1 LRDPAVPR
9 SPFSEFP
16 TVPLDVRQLLK
27 ANEGRN
33 YDLHRDHVN
42 PQFAKV
48 LKTIG
53 YDRCYVRAEGQYLW
67 DVAGTRYLDMLG
79 GYAVFNMGRNHP
91 DIRQA
96 IIDFLN
102 EDYPSLVQMEA
113 PLLSGLLAEE
123 LKKRVAPVSE
133 ALEIVY
139 FTNTGAEGVET
150 AIKFAKCATGRPG
163 IVYCG
168 RAFHGLSTGALAL
181 NGCESFRSGFEP
193 FLPHCR
199 KIPFNDLPA
208 LEEALAAR
216 DVAAFVV
223 EPIQGKGVHI
233 PLPGFLREAAALC
246 RKYGT
251 LFVADEVQTGV
262 GRTGKFLA
270 LEHEGDVDPDI
281 VVLSKALS
289 GGYVPVGAVLTRK
302 SIYQKVFSSMDR
314 AVVHSS
320 TFGQGSLAMIA
331 GLASLRV
338 LDEYDLM
345 ANATRMGE
353 MLGNGLRAMASG
365 DRFEFLHEI
374 RQRGLMIG
382 IQFGK
387 PKSMSL
393 RTGWSLIHTMD
404 KNLFPQAV
412 TIPLIDQHHIIT
424 QVAGHETNVVKLIP
438 PLVIN
443 EDDVRM
449 FLGAFEQVMIDLHQ
463 FPGPVWKVL
472 KKLGT
477 LALTNRPREAV
488 GNV

>member
-1 LRDPAVPR
+1 
-9 SPFSEFP
+9 
-16 TVPLDVRQLLK
+16 VPLDVRQLLK
-27 ANEGRN
+27 DNEGRN

-67 DVAGTRYLDMLG
+67 DIAGTRYLDMLG

-96 IIDFLN
+96 IRDFLD

-123 LKKRVAPVSE
+123 LKKRMPNG
-133 ALEIVY
+133 LDIVY

-150 AIKFAKCATGRPG
+150 AIKFARCATSRSA
-163 IVYCG
+163 VVHCG

-199 KIPFNDLPA
+199 QIPFNDLAA

-223 EPIQGKGVHI
+223 EPIQGKGVFI
-233 PLPGFLREAAALC
+233 PAPSYLREAAQLC

-251 LFVADEVQTGV
+251 LFVTDEVQTGI
-262 GRTGKFLA
+262 GRTGRFLA
-270 LEHEGDVDPDI
+270 LEHDGDVDPDI
-281 VVLSKALS
+281 VILSKALS

-302 SIYQKVFSSMDR
+302 SIYQRVFSSMDR

-331 GLASLRV
+331 GLASLRA
-338 LDEYDLM
+338 LDEHDLM
-345 ANATRMGE
+345 TNAQRMGD
-353 MLGNGLRAMASG
+353 MLGEGLRAMV
-365 DRFEFLHEI
+365 DRFEFLHDI

-382 IQFGK
+382 IQFGR
-387 PKSMSL
+387 PRSMSL
-393 RTGWSLIHTMD
+393 RTGWALIHKMD

-412 TIPLIDQHHIIT
+412 TIPLLDQHHIIT

-438 PLVIN
+438 PLVLD
-443 EDDVRM
+443 EEDVRT
-449 FLGAFEQVMIDLHQ
+449 FLSAFEQVMVDLHQ

-472 KKLGT
+472 KKLGS
-477 LALTNRPREAV
+477 LAVTSRPREAAATS
-488 GNV
+488 

>member
-1 LRDPAVPR
+1 M
-9 SPFSEFP
+9 
-16 TVPLDVRQLLK
+16 PLNVQQLLK
-27 ANEGRN
+27 DHEGRN

-53 YDRCYVRAEGQYLW
+53 YDRCYVRAEGQYVW

-91 DIRQA
+91 DIRRA
-96 IIDFLN
+96 MRDFLDV
-102 EDYPSLVQMEA
+102 EYPSLVQLEA

-123 LKKRVAPVSE
+123 LKRRMPND
-133 ALEIVY
+133 LDIVY
-139 FTNTGAEGVET
+139 FTNTGAEGIET
-150 AIKFAKCATGRPG
+150 AIKFAKCATSRSG
-163 IVYCG
+163 IVHCG
-168 RAFHGLSTGALAL
+168 GAFHGLTTGALAL

-193 FLPHCR
+193 YLPHCR
-199 KIPFNDLPA
+199 SIPFDDLPA
-208 LEEALAAR
+208 LEQALSSR

-223 EPIQGKGVHI
+223 EPIQGKGVH
-233 PLPGFLREAAALC
+233 LPAPGYLRDAAQLC

-251 LFVADEVQTGV
+251 LFVVDEVQTGI
-262 GRTGKFLA
+262 GRTGTFLA
-270 LEHEGDVDPDI
+270 LEHETDVDPDI
-281 VVLSKALS
+281 IVLSKALS

-331 GLASLRV
+331 ALASLRA
-338 LDEYDLM
+338 LDEHSLM
-345 ANATRMGE
+345 DNARRMGD
-353 MLGNGLRAMASG
+353 MLGEGLRGMI
-365 DRFEFLHEI
+365 DRFELLHDV

-387 PKSMSL
+387 PQSMGL
-393 RTGWSLIHTMD
+393 RTGWTAINTMD

-412 TIPLIDQHHIIT
+412 TIPLLDQHHIIT

-443 EDDVRM
+443 EADVRT
-449 FLGAFEQVMIDLHQ
+449 FLSAFEQVMTDLHQ
-463 FPGPVWKVL
+463 FPGPAWKVL
-472 KKLGT
+472 KQLGT
-477 LALTNRPREAV
+477 LAVTNRPREAAV
-488 GNV
+488 TT